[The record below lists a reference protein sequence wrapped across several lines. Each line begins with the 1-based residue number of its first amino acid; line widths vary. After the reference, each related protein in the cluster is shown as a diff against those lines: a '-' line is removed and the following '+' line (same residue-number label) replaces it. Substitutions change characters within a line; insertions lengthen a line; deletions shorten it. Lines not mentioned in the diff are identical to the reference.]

1 MTGSCCGECADSGNA
16 SRAWRSNRTRLGPP
30 PLCPV
35 AISCG
40 RGPARPTDA
49 GPGEGRTALQ
59 QIRTGLVDGL
69 AFPGIVDSFLDGGWR
84 SWGDGG
90 GGADESSEEEV
101 ETWRILHRDIVGEHG
116 RGVTLNTYLQRLDLS
131 SKTPPPAPNA
141 IPCIT
146 VHRSKGLQ
154 FRHVYLIGMAQEVF
168 PSYRAL
174 KGGQR
179 SKEVQEERR
188 SCFVAITRARETLTL
203 TRARQYYGYVKG
215 PSQFL
220 GEMGV

>member
-1 MTGSCCGECADSGNA
+1 MCRQWEHLTGVAIEPHAVGAAAALSGGDFL
-16 SRAWRSNRTRLGPP
+16 RAW
-30 PLCPV
+30 
-35 AISCG
+35 AD
-40 RGPARPTDA
+40 AAADA

-90 GGADESSEEEV
+90 GGDDESSEEEV
-101 ETWRILHRDIVGEHG
+101 GTWRSPAPGHRRRTG

-154 FRHVYLIGMAQEVF
+154 FKHVYLIGMAQEVF

-203 TRARQYYGYVKG
+203 TRAREYDGDVKG

>member
-1 MTGSCCGECADSGNA
+1 MCRQWERLTGVAIEPHAVGAAAALAGGDFL
-16 SRAWRSNRTRLGPP
+16 RAW
-30 PLCPV
+30 
-35 AISCG
+35 AD
-40 RGPARPTDA
+40 AAADA

-84 SWGDGG
+84 SWGDGD
-90 GGADESSEEEV
+90 ANESSEEEV

-154 FRHVYLIGMAQEVF
+154 FKHVYLIGMAQEVF

-174 KGGQR
+174 KGGPR

-203 TRARQYYGYVKG
+203 TRARQYYGYVKRA
-215 PSQFL
+215 SQFL